1 MKFLKRLLIILMMVL
16 IFLPL
21 TASAETKYN
30 TLNLEGALKEEEI
43 EYDFSNYSENDDQIT
58 IYLFRGKGC
67 AYCRKF
73 LNFINSIVDEY
84 GEYFKVESYE
94 VWYDENNANLMTE
107 ISNFMDQP
115 ASGVPYI
122 IIGDKVFAGYT
133 ESYDEDIKTAIK
145 NLYDT
150 KKSKRYDVMK
160 EYNKNGSKK
169 EEKDDSSMFSVIIFN
184 VIFTLAAVAC
194 VTIYDSKKRID
205 LESKISKLEEQ
216 LNNKKGSKKNEK

>member
-1 MKFLKRLLIILMMVL
+1 MKFLKRILIILMMVL
-16 IFLPL
+16 IFLPS
-21 TASAETKYN
+21 TISAETKYN
-30 TLNLEGALKEEEI
+30 TLNLEEALKEEEI
-43 EYDFSNYSENDDQIT
+43 EYDFSNYSENNDQIT

-67 AYCRKF
+67 GYCRKF

-94 VWYDENNANLMTE
+94 VWHDENNANLMTE

-122 IIGDKVFAGYT
+122 IIGDKVFAGYA

-150 KKSKRYDVMK
+150 KKSQRYDVMK
-160 EYNKNGSKK
+160 EYNKNGGIK

-184 VIFTLAAVAC
+184 IIFTLAAVAC

-216 LNNKKGSKKNEK
+216 LNSKKGSKKNEK